1 MSDAA
6 ASQERTREGLTA
18 HELAMLRQLQ
28 DAVSDEAQ
36 RKPTLDEMQVWA
48 ESMGRREFTAVHMA
62 SNVNG
67 YVPTHYVRS
76 LAIARSLDQ
85 FLTWCVEHREDIETL
100 FRAKQ
105 HNRRRQG

>member
-1 MSDAA
+1 MSGASV
-6 ASQERTREGLTA
+6 SQERTREGLTA

-28 DAVSDEAQ
+28 DAISDEAQ

-85 FLTWCVEHREDIETL
+85 FITWCVEHREDIETL

-105 HNRRRQG
+105 HQKRRGA

>member
-1 MSDAA
+1 MIDAST
-6 ASQERTREGLTA
+6 SQERTREGLTA
-18 HELAMLRQLQ
+18 HELAMLRLLQ
-28 DAVSDEAQ
+28 DAISDEAQ
-36 RKPTLDEMQVWA
+36 RKPTIDEMQVWA
-48 ESMGRREFTAVHMA
+48 ESMGRREFTAVHIA

-85 FLTWCVEHREDIETL
+85 FLAWCVEHREDVETL

-105 HNRRRQG
+105 HSRRRQG